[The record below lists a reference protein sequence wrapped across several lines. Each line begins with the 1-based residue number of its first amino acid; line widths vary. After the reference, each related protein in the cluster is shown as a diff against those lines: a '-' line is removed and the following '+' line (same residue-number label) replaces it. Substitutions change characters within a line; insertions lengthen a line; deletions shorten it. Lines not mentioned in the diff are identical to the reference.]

1 MKKSWLTVVAALAGA
16 MSLGAA
22 EVLLEEDFAFA
33 SPGKTMPKG
42 FTYFY
47 GSKLP
52 KGTPAKVN
60 AEVRKYQDGC
70 EIVFDDQCGQTGI
83 GLGYQFDAEPGAV
96 YRATATGAVLPGRNT
111 KNVQVQLAIGKNRK
125 AVPLNAPADGSEVTR
140 QVEVEAPAGV
150 TTASFHFYS
159 VYDGDPG
166 FIVRSVKIERIKDAP
181 EIPVEVKLAE
191 GGKVLLDEDFS
202 KYEVKD
208 GVPAGYKLFYSSKMK
223 EGKPDVKVGVIQ
235 NKAGKKVFLLE
246 DNCAKTGLG
255 PYIDLPVTGGKKLRA
270 TVLASALPGRTGAGA
285 VVQFNMAKSKRIN
298 TLSKGRVTE
307 TVSEFTVPEK
317 DTKLRLYIYSGYD
330 PMPAVEIHRV
340 VLEELP

>member
-96 YRATATGAVLPGRNT
+96 YRATATGAVLPGRHT

-125 AVPLNAPADGSEVTR
+125 SVPLNAPADGSEVTR

-166 FIVRSVKIERIKDAP
+166 FIVRSVKIERIKDYLMSSMTAAGESKVETARI
-181 EIPVEVKLAE
+181 EIAVRNCPPAVRVVDESKIADKFYRE
-191 GGKVLLDEDFS
+191 KVTRDLSLTDI
-202 KYEVKD
+202 KN
-208 GVPAGYKLFYSSKMK
+208 A
-223 EGKPDVKVGVIQ
+223 I
-235 NKAGKKVFLLE
+235 KAGEIVEGAILE
-246 DNCAKTGLG
+246 TK
-255 PYIDLPVTGGKKLRA
+255 RS
-270 TVLASALPGRTGAGA
+270 VLI
-285 VVQFNMAKSKRIN
+285 K
-298 TLSKGRVTE
+298 
-307 TVSEFTVPEK
+307 
-317 DTKLRLYIYSGYD
+317 
-330 PMPAVEIHRV
+330 
-340 VLEELP
+340 